1 MKDSQSFDVIMVG
14 AGPGG
19 SVAAKRCAEKELNTL
34 LIEKKQL
41 PRDKVCSGMVMGQW
55 ALQIIEEEFGKIP
68 QSVLTDPPF
77 LSGHRFYVGTA
88 EAQELKWPTAL
99 LWRKN
104 LDL

>member
-41 PRDKVCSGMVMGQW
+41 PRDKV
-55 ALQIIEEEFGKIP
+55 
-68 QSVLTDPPF
+68 
-77 LSGHRFYVGTA
+77 
-88 EAQELKWPTAL
+88 
-99 LWRKN
+99 
-104 LDL
+104 